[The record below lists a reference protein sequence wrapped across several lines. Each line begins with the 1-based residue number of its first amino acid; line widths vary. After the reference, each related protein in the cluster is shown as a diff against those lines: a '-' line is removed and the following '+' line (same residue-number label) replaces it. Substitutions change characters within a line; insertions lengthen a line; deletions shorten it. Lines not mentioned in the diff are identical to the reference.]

1 MAEVYTATIGGQE
14 TWTPDILPPGTKG
27 GMGVALCGVDDVD
40 QSPLNSTGEITVIWV
55 RAWCTGPSNS
65 DGNIVSD
72 MCVGGNGTASYLII
86 GGSNLLAASG
96 VTGLLSN
103 PQIQFFHGETLLATN
118 AGWNNPIKPTPA
130 ASAAKVTVRN
140 ATPRDFVL
148 SGSPILT
155 TGSWDSAMVVTVPA
169 DACYATILSGA
180 TGGAGNATIQ
190 IYKLFYQ

>member
-1 MAEVYTATIGGQE
+1 
-14 TWTPDILPPGTKG
+14 
-27 GMGVALCGVDDVD
+27 
-40 QSPLNSTGEITVIWV
+40 
-55 RAWCTGPSNS
+55 
-65 DGNIVSD
+65 